1 MELDWIWIGGTSY
14 PIGYTSYR
22 VDILRIVERTT
33 YGGHTAYGGTYCVRW
48 IPLKEVPCTLFVAS
62 KICLSGRELV
72 IIKNRLECKYITNI
86 LV

>member
-33 YGGHTAYGGTYCVRW
+33 YGGHTAYGGRTVYGGYRSKRYPVRY
-48 IPLKEVPCTLFVAS
+48 LLRV
-62 KICLSGRELV
+62 
-72 IIKNRLECKYITNI
+72 KYACRAGN
-86 LV
+86 